1 VNLKRLAEN
10 LEPKEKPRFFRCHT
24 GGESEE
30 GEDVMIAYDR
40 PAN

>member
-10 LEPKEKPRFFRCHT
+10 PDPKETPISFRCHT

-30 GEDVMIAYDR
+30 GEDVMVAYDR
-40 PAN
+40 PVS

>member
-10 LEPKEKPRFFRCHT
+10 PDHT

-30 GEDVMIAYDR
+30 AEDVMLRMIGR
-40 PAN
+40 SVENVLSPP